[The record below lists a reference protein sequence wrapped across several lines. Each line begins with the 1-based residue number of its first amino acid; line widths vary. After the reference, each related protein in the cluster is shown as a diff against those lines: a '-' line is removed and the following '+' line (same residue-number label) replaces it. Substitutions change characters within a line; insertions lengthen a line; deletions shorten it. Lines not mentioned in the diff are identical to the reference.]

1 MGRATKARLGLV
13 ALRGGVEVSYNVA
26 LSHKTLVWAIASL
39 VLTGLPWF
47 RYTGVMVQRA
57 LGYTVVF
64 LVACGGGEGGGGVAL
79 GALEGSYDITDAVD
93 RESELWETTTPTC
106 LLKVSASKVSA
117 DCSKTD
123 GNATEIL
130 SVDATIKE
138 ELVSADLVYT
148 RDWGLEEPCFVSAKK
163 TTTIVASV
171 SKNSGAMVDG
181 VFSPI
186 AGDWT
191 GSLTIEVQYDHELIS
206 GAPGFCSEGSDD
218 SELYLISFDVTVA
231 GSIAQ
236 VSWMGEGESGS
247 FDIVGSENIISV
259 DGEVISK

>member
-1 MGRATKARLGLV
+1 MLRARYMGFMIRRVLGC
-13 ALRGGVEVSYNVA
+13 
-26 LSHKTLVWAIASL
+26 TLAFSV
-39 VLTGLPWF
+39 
-47 RYTGVMVQRA
+47 
-57 LGYTVVF
+57 
-64 LVACGGGEGGGGVAL
+64 VACGGGDGGGGVAL

-123 GNATEIL
+123 GTATEVF

-138 ELVSADLVYT
+138 ELISADLVHT
-148 RDWGLEEPCFVSAKK
+148 VDWGPSESCYVSNKK
-163 TTTIVASV
+163 TTTVVASV

-186 AGDWT
+186 AGDWA
-191 GSLTIEVQYDHELIS
+191 GSLTIEVQYDQELIG
-206 GAPGFCSEGSDD
+206 GAPSFCANDP
-218 SELYLISFDVTVA
+218 ELYVVSFDVVVA
-231 GSIAQ
+231 GNIAQ

-259 DGEVISK
+259 DGEAISK